1 MRYHYCP
8 KCGAKLSLRQ
18 LGDDG
23 EVPWCA
29 SCETPWFDTF
39 STCVIALVTDGEGQV
54 ALLRQAYISKR
65 YANLVSGYM
74 QPGETAEEAA
84 AREIGEE
91 LGLETTELRFVSTY
105 WFEKKDML
113 MVGFIARV
121 DKRDFRLSQ
130 EVDQAVW
137 VSPEQ
142 ALDMVHPGRAISRQ
156 VLEEYLRRRD
166 QGGISSK
173 E

>member
-1 MRYHYCP
+1 MRYQYCP
-8 KCGAKLSLRQ
+8 KCGAKLSLRR

-29 SCETPWFDTF
+29 SCEMPWFDTF
-39 STCVIALVTDGEGQV
+39 STCVIALVTDGAGQV
-54 ALLRQAYISKR
+54 ALLRQKYISNR

-91 LGLETTELRFVSTY
+91 LGLTTTELRFVSTY

-113 MVGFIARV
+113 MIGFIARV
-121 DKRDFRLSQ
+121 SRGSFRK
-130 EVDQAVW
+130 W
-137 VSPEQ
+137 
-142 ALDMVHPGRAISRQ
+142 MGRNGCP
-156 VLEEYLRRRD
+156 LRRLLRWYIRPGAFPMPWCRLFWKRKAD
-166 QGGISSK
+166 
-173 E
+173 

>member
-1 MRYHYCP
+1 M
-8 KCGAKLSLRQ
+8 AA
-18 LGDDG
+18 
-23 EVPWCA
+23 EM
-29 SCETPWFDTF
+29 
-39 STCVIALVTDGEGQV
+39 
-54 ALLRQAYISKR
+54 KR
-65 YANLVSGYM
+65 
-74 QPGETAEEAA
+74 AA
-84 AREIGEE
+84 IIF
-91 LGLETTELRFVSTY
+91 L
-105 WFEKKDML
+105 ML

>member
-113 MVGFIARV
+113 MIGFIARV
-121 DKRDFRLSQ
+121 PHRPFGLSA
-130 EVDQAVW
+130 EVDGAEW
-137 VSPEQ
+137 VSASE
-142 ALDMVHPGRAISRQ
+142 ALSLVHPPGSVSYAL
-156 VLEEYLRRRD
+156 VEALLEE
-166 QGGISSK
+166 
-173 E
+173 ET

>member
-1 MRYHYCP
+1 MRFQFCP
-8 KCGAKLSLRQ
+8 HCGAKTELRET
-18 LGDDG
+18 GDEG
-23 EVPWCA
+23 LVPWCPQ
-29 SCETPWFDTF
+29 CREPLFPMF
-39 STCVIALVTDGEGQV
+39 STCIIALAVDEAEEV
-54 ALLRQAYISKR
+54 ALLRQDYISSR
-65 YANLVSGYM
+65 YHVLVSGYM
-74 QPGETAEEAA
+74 KPGETAEESA
-84 AREIGEE
+84 AREIREE
-91 LGLETTELRFVSTY
+91 LGLEVSGLSVTGTY
-105 WFEKKDML
+105 WHEKKDML